1 MDLSKIL
8 SISGKPGLFK
18 LVSQTKNGALIES
31 LIDGK
36 RQQAFAKEK
45 ISSLEDISIFTT
57 EEDVPLSKVFQE
69 IYKKED
75 GKECI
80 NPKSD
85 TKELVSYMKEV
96 LPNVDVE
103 RVYTSDMKKL
113 FTWYNIL
120 NQIDLIDLNE
130 KEEETKETENAIK
143 ETEDAIEE

>member
-1 MDLSKIL
+1 MDLSKVL

-57 EEDVPLSKVFQE
+57 DEDVPLSKVFKE
-69 IYKKED
+69 IFKKEE

-113 FTWYNIL
+113 FSWYNLL
-120 NQIDLIDLNE
+120 NEKGLIDLNE
-130 KEEETKETENAIK
+130 KEEE
-143 ETEDAIEE
+143 IEEAEKTIEQ

>member
-36 RQQAFAKEK
+36 RQPAFAKEK

-57 EEDVPLSKVFQE
+57 DEDVPLAKVFQE
-69 IYKKED
+69 IFKKED

-80 NPKSD
+80 SPKLD
-85 TKELVSYMKEV
+85 NKKLVAYMREV
-96 LPNVDVE
+96 LPNFDEE

-120 NQIDLIDLNE
+120 NKNGLIDLNE
-130 KEEETKETENAIK
+130 KEESQEKTTE
-143 ETEDAIEE
+143 E

>member
-8 SISGKPGLFK
+8 SISGKQGLFK
-18 LVSQTKNGALIES
+18 LVSQTKTGALVES

-36 RQQAFAKEK
+36 RNQAFAKDK

-57 EEDVPLSKVFQE
+57 DEDVPLSKVFQE
-69 IYKKED
+69 IFNKED

-85 TKELVSYMKEV
+85 NKQLISYMKEI
-96 LPNVDVE
+96 LPNVDQD
-103 RVYTSDMKKL
+103 RVYSSDMKKL

-120 NQIDLIDLNE
+120 IAKELIDLNE
-130 KEEETKETENAIK
+130 KEAEVK
-143 ETEDAIEE
+143 DAEVATDK

>member
-18 LVSQTKNGALIES
+18 LVSQTKTGALVES

-36 RQQAFAKEK
+36 RNQAFAKDK

-57 EEDVPLSKVFQE
+57 DEDVPLSKVFQE
-69 IYKKED
+69 IFKKED

-85 TKELVSYMKEV
+85 NKQLISYMKEI
-96 LPNVDVE
+96 LPNVDQD
-103 RVYTSDMKKL
+103 RVYSSDMKKL

-120 NQIDLIDLNE
+120 IAKELIDLNE
-130 KEEETKETENAIK
+130 KEAEVKEADVATQE
-143 ETEDAIEE
+143 

>member
-130 KEEETKETENAIK
+130 KEEETQETEKA
-143 ETEDAIEE
+143 TEE

>member
-1 MDLSKIL
+1 MDLSKVL

-57 EEDVPLSKVFQE
+57 DEDVPLSKVFKE
-69 IYKKED
+69 IFKKEE

-103 RVYTSDMKKL
+103 RVYNSDMKKL
-113 FTWYNIL
+113 FTWYNLL
-120 NQIDLIDLNE
+120 NEKGLIDLNE
-130 KEEETKETENAIK
+130 KEEE
-143 ETEDAIEE
+143 IEEAEKTIEE

>member
-1 MDLSKIL
+1 MDLSKVL

-57 EEDVPLSKVFQE
+57 DEDVPLSKVFKE
-69 IYKKED
+69 IFKKEE

-113 FTWYNIL
+113 FTWYNLL
-120 NQIDLIDLNE
+120 NEKGLIDLNE
-130 KEEETKETENAIK
+130 KEEE
-143 ETEDAIEE
+143 IEEAEKTIEE

>member
-1 MDLSKIL
+1 MDLSKVL

-57 EEDVPLSKVFQE
+57 DEDVPLSKVFKE
-69 IYKKED
+69 IFKKEE

-113 FTWYNIL
+113 FTWYNLL
-120 NQIDLIDLNE
+120 NEKGLIDLNE
-130 KEEETKETENAIK
+130 KEEE
-143 ETEDAIEE
+143 IEEAEKTIEQ

>member
-36 RQQAFAKEK
+36 RQPAFAKEK

-57 EEDVPLSKVFQE
+57 DEDLPLAKVFQE

-75 GKECI
+75 GKDCI
-80 NPKSD
+80 NAKLD
-85 TKELVSYMKEV
+85 NKQLVAYMREV
-96 LPNVDVE
+96 LPNFDEE

-120 NQIDLIDLNE
+120 NKNGLIDLNE
-130 KEEETKETENAIK
+130 KEESQENTTE
-143 ETEDAIEE
+143 E

>member
-57 EEDVPLSKVFQE
+57 EEDVPLWKVFQE

-96 LPNVDVE
+96 LPNVDLE

-120 NQIDLIDLNE
+120 NQINLIDLNE
-130 KEEETKETENAIK
+130 KEEETQETEKA
-143 ETEDAIEE
+143 TEE

>member
-130 KEEETKETENAIK
+130 KEEETKETENAI
-143 ETEDAIEE
+143 EE

>member
-130 KEEETKETENAIK
+130 KEEETQETENAI
-143 ETEDAIEE
+143 EE

>member
-1 MDLSKIL
+1 MDLSKVL

-57 EEDVPLSKVFQE
+57 DEDVPLSKVFKE
-69 IYKKED
+69 IFKKEE

-103 RVYTSDMKKL
+103 RVYNSDMKKL
-113 FTWYNIL
+113 FTWYNLL
-120 NQIDLIDLNE
+120 NEKGLIDLNE
-130 KEEETKETENAIK
+130 KEEE
-143 ETEDAIEE
+143 IEEAEKTIEQ

>member
-57 EEDVPLSKVFQE
+57 DEDVPLSKVFQE
-69 IYKKED
+69 IYKKEE

-96 LPNVDVE
+96 LPNVDLE

-130 KEEETKETENAIK
+130 KEEETQETEKA
-143 ETEDAIEE
+143 TEE

>member
-1 MDLSKIL
+1 MDLSKVL

-57 EEDVPLSKVFQE
+57 DEDVPLSKVFKE
-69 IYKKED
+69 IFKKEE

-103 RVYTSDMKKL
+103 RVYNSDMKKL
-113 FTWYNIL
+113 FTWYNLL
-120 NQIDLIDLNE
+120 NEKGLIDLNE
-130 KEEETKETENAIK
+130 KEEE
-143 ETEDAIEE
+143 IEEAEKPIEE

>member
-96 LPNVDVE
+96 LPNVDLE

-130 KEEETKETENAIK
+130 KEEETQETENAI
-143 ETEDAIEE
+143 EE

>member
-1 MDLSKIL
+1 MDLSKVL

-57 EEDVPLSKVFQE
+57 DEDVPLSKVFKE
-69 IYKKED
+69 IFKKEE

-113 FTWYNIL
+113 FTWYNLL
-120 NQIDLIDLNE
+120 NEKGLIDLNE
-130 KEEETKETENAIK
+130 KEEE
-143 ETEDAIEE
+143 IEEAETPIEE

>member
-57 EEDVPLSKVFQE
+57 DEDVPLSKVFQE
-69 IYKKED
+69 IYKKEE

-96 LPNVDVE
+96 LPNVDLE

-120 NQIDLIDLNE
+120 NQINLIDLNE
-130 KEEETKETENAIK
+130 KEEETQETEKA
-143 ETEDAIEE
+143 TEE

>member
-31 LIDGK
+31 LMDGK
-36 RQQAFAKEK
+36 RQPVFAKEK
-45 ISSLEDISIFTT
+45 ISALEDISIFTT
-57 EEDVPLSKVFQE
+57 NEDVPLAKVFQE

-75 GKECI
+75 GKECLS
-80 NPKSD
+80 PKSD
-85 TKELVSYMKEV
+85 NKQLVKYMREI
-96 LPNVDVE
+96 LPDFDQE

-120 NQIDLIDLNE
+120 IEKGLIDLNE
-130 KEEETKETENAIK
+130 KEEEKEIENNTE
-143 ETEDAIEE
+143 E

>member
-1 MDLSKIL
+1 MDLSKVL

-57 EEDVPLSKVFQE
+57 DEDVPLSKVFKE
-69 IYKKED
+69 IFKKEE
-75 GKECI
+75 GKNCI
-80 NPKSD
+80 SPKSD
-85 TKELVSYMKEV
+85 TKELVSYMREV

-103 RVYTSDMKKL
+103 RVYNSDMKKL
-113 FTWYNIL
+113 FTWYNLL
-120 NQIDLIDLNE
+120 NEKGLIDLNE
-130 KEEETKETENAIK
+130 KEEEIEETE
-143 ETEDAIEE
+143 TPIEE

>member
-18 LVSQTKNGALIES
+18 LVSQTKSGALIES
-31 LIDGK
+31 FLDGK
-36 RQQAFAKEK
+36 RQPAFAKEK

-57 EEDVPLSKVFQE
+57 DEDVPLAKVFQE
-69 IYKKED
+69 IFKKED

-85 TKELVSYMKEV
+85 NKKLVAYMREV
-96 LPNVDVE
+96 LPNFDEE

-113 FTWYNIL
+113 FSWYNLLIK
-120 NQIDLIDLNE
+120 NGLIDLNE
-130 KEEETKETENAIK
+130 KEET
-143 ETEDAIEE
+143 IEEDPKEE

>member
-36 RQQAFAKEK
+36 RQPAFAKEK

-57 EEDVPLSKVFQE
+57 DEDLPLAKVFQE

-75 GKECI
+75 GKDCI
-80 NPKSD
+80 NGKLD
-85 TKELVSYMKEV
+85 NKQLVAYMREV
-96 LPNVDVE
+96 LPNFDEE

-120 NQIDLIDLNE
+120 NKNGLIDLNE
-130 KEEETKETENAIK
+130 KEESQENTTE
-143 ETEDAIEE
+143 E

>member
-8 SISGKPGLFK
+8 SISGKPGLYK

-36 RQQAFAKEK
+36 RQPAFAKEK

-57 EEDVPLSKVFQE
+57 DEDVPLAKVFQE
-69 IYKKED
+69 IFKKED

-80 NPKSD
+80 NPKLD
-85 TKELVSYMKEV
+85 NKKLVAYMREV
-96 LPNVDVE
+96 LPNFDEE

-113 FTWYNIL
+113 FTWYNLLIK
-120 NQIDLIDLNE
+120 NGLIDLKE
-130 KEEETKETENAIK
+130 KEETIEAIS
-143 ETEDAIEE
+143 EE